1 MIEGKVSIILLKVE
15 TAESFWQVLNMIEKR
30 KNGGKIANVILV
42 TRLSKNEWGQNQ
54 LGSHKI
60 VEAYDGF

>member
-15 TAESFWQVLNMIEKR
+15 TAESVWQVLNMIEKR

>member
-15 TAESFWQVLNMIEKR
+15 TAESVWQVLNMIEKR
-30 KNGGKIANVILV
+30 KNGGKITNVILV